1 MASPESL
8 AGVSTSL
15 PASTRRFGLE
25 EITSVTTVI
34 FQAAGK
40 DLIILQSQSVFASF
54 SAHSKLRLKYAR
66 RVLTR
71 LLRSDSYAVLDF
83 PEEC

>member
-1 MASPESL
+1 MAGPESL
-8 AGVSTSL
+8 AEVSISL
-15 PASTRRFGLE
+15 PASTQRFGLE
-25 EITSVTTVI
+25 AITTVTTVI
-34 FQAAGK
+34 FQVDGK
-40 DLIILQSQSVFASF
+40 DLIILQSRSVYASF

>member
-1 MASPESL
+1 MAGPESL
-8 AGVSTSL
+8 AEGSISL
-15 PASTRRFGLE
+15 PGSTQRFDLE
-25 EITSVTTVI
+25 GITIATTVI